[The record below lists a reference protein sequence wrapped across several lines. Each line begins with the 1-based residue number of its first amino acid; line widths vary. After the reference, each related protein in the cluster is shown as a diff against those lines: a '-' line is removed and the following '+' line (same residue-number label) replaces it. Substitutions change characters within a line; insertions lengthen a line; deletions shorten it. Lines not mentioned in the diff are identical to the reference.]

1 MRNCV
6 RFELKSVQTS
16 KLKMVRLK
24 YFFSFANG
32 ISRGEAV
39 QMLKIY
45 FASESAFKHIRNAIH
60 KVSLDP
66 WISNWFY
73 LLRKL
78 LASKVIQ
85 TIQPSTTMKT
95 TMENGLHGKFDI
107 LVEAQALALA
117 LALAHRYGKIYK
129 LFARPTHLF
138 HVLESRES
146 SISPSQATRTR
157 FSKAFPNSVP
167 IHHTKHL
174 GNDSLY
180 ILLRFP
186 MKIKLLIHFGVFLR
200 ADNSFES
207 ATVRWKNVSY
217 QSSPIYL
224 FICWYTSCLFCV
236 NLNQCAMLVQIL
248 FSSFFPHSSFELTR
262 LL

>member
-1 MRNCV
+1 MVFPVEKPFKCWKSTLQVNPPLNIFEMRFIKFHLTHGFRIDFIYWENCWH
-6 RFELKSVQTS
+6 L
-16 KLKMVRLK
+16 RLYK
-24 YFFSFANG
+24 QY
-32 ISRGEAV
+32 
-39 QMLKIY
+39 
-45 FASESAFKHIRNAIH
+45 
-60 KVSLDP
+60 SLRQR
-66 WISNWFY
+66 W
-73 LLRKL
+73 
-78 LASKVIQ
+78 
-85 TIQPSTTMKT
+85 T